1 MRRPSAF
8 KKTDVTRVA
17 KGLIAAGVNIARVE
31 IEPVVGKVTFM
42 TSNSSGSETI
52 TDLDTWMAKDA
63 RQT

>member
-1 MRRPSAF
+1 MRRSLKF
-8 KKTDVTRVA
+8 RKTDIIRAA
-17 KGLIAAGVNIARVE
+17 KALLDAGLNIARVE

-42 TSNSSGSETI
+42 TSNSSGSEAI